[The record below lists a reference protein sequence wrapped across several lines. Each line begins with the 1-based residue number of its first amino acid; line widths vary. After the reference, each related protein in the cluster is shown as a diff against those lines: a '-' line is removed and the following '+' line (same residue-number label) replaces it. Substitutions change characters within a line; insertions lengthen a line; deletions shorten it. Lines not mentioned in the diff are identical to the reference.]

1 MFGGVYLLRSCVSTL
16 LIRFRSSTCVS
27 WLRRSGLKL
36 QAEAYRAQLSSSWAR
51 IIFAMMATGYTVA

>member
-16 LIRFRSSTCVS
+16 LIRSSTCVG
-27 WLRRSGLKL
+27 WLCRSGLKL
-36 QAEAYRAQLSSSWAR
+36 QAEAYPAQLSSNWAR